1 MNVSASCGL
10 LPLPACGERVGV
22 RGVLHGA
29 RLAETPPHPA
39 LRADLSPH
47 AAGESHMDL
56 RRLLPWTARGI
67 LKTTPA
73 QWRESDGQIQEG
85 FSAAGGP
92 ACGQCTARSA
102 GGAVHRAGGGF
113 VWGRIVLGHGGFR
126 RVEGRAVA
134 ALPWSGA

>member
-1 MNVSASCGL
+1 MGDSVGVNVRAPLMHEASRSGSAP
-10 LPLPACGERVGV
+10 PLPVF
-22 RGVLHGA
+22 
-29 RLAETPPHPA
+29 T
-39 LRADLSPH
+39 
-47 AAGESHMDL
+47 AGESHMDL

-113 VWGRIVLGHGGFR
+113 VWGR
-126 RVEGRAVA
+126 
-134 ALPWSGA
+134 